1 MKNSLGEAIRRR
13 RMSKSQDVDTMNDSQ
28 LESMNKETEETG
40 LAPDIKDRG
49 IGEGELEFPPG
60 EDSESLTT
68 LRPTGAES
76 ADDGYS
82 RGEQLRES
90 DQEKMYSPGDEN
102 MKGFMGKAARKMK
115 EKFGR

>member
-13 RMSKSQDVDTMNDSQ
+13 RFGRSQDVDTMSDAN
-28 LESMNKETEETG
+28 LEEMNKETQESG

-60 EDSESLTT
+60 PDSESLTT
-68 LRPTGAES
+68 LRPTGAASAEDSYEDGDAAES
-76 ADDGYS
+76 QIY
-82 RGEQLRES
+82 Q
-90 DQEKMYSPGDEN
+90 PGDEN

-115 EKFGR
+115 EKLGK

>member
-13 RMSKSQDVDTMNDSQ
+13 RMGRSQDVDTMSESE
-28 LESMNKETEETG
+28 LESMNKETEESG

-49 IGEGELEFPPG
+49 IGEKGLEFPPS
-60 EDSESLTT
+60 EDSESLTE
-68 LRPTGAES
+68 LAPV
-76 ADDGYS
+76 GYS
-82 RGEQLRES
+82 PGEQLRE
-90 DQEKMYSPGDEN
+90 DDMQKMYSPGDEN